1 MKCSIV
7 HFATTNLPLLWT
19 LLVTLPSTPTWGVSM
34 SLTILVMVFTT
45 YISPHHHRHQLYV
58 HIAQCANSVAMP
70 QSETPNLDLPPT
82 QFWATGDHTKRDR
95 DDGSDVDERMID
107 NMKYENYQEHMS
119 KHQSQGHS

>member
-19 LLVTLPSTPTWGVSM
+19 LLVTLPSTPTWGVIM
-34 SLTILVMVFTT
+34 SLTILVMVFR
-45 YISPHHHRHQLYV
+45 YHHQWYV
-58 HIAQCANSVAMP
+58 HIAQCANTVAMP

-82 QFWATGDHTKRDR
+82 QFWATDDHTTADR
-95 DDGSDVDERMID
+95 DDGGDVDERMID

>member
-19 LLVTLPSTPTWGVSM
+19 LLVTFPSTPTWGVIM
-34 SLTILVMVFTT
+34 GLTILVMVFT
-45 YISPHHHRHQLYV
+45 YPLHHHHQWYV

-107 NMKYENYQEHMS
+107 NIRYENYQEHMS